1 MFLMG
6 KTKART
12 FATGMASDPNW
23 AQAGNGRFHRF
34 LRLDPEAEGLS
45 GVGGV
50 YVIWHAGV
58 HPDWVYV
65 GRSADLA
72 ASFHYLVHNKDIMR
86 HEVHGGLYVSWA
98 LIREEYQEGV
108 VKYLTDTLRPSAEN
122 PEFRRADVMPVP
134 VIAPGIGI
142 GPR

>member
-12 FATGMASDPNW
+12 FSTGMASDPHW
-23 AQAGNGRFHRF
+23 VQMATGRFHRF

-45 GVGGV
+45 GVAGV

-58 HPDWVYV
+58 RPGWVYV
-65 GRSADLA
+65 GRGADLA
-72 ASFHYLVHNKDIMR
+72 ASFHYLVHNKDVMR
-86 HEVHGGLYVSWA
+86 NEVHGGLYVSWA

-108 VKYLTDTLRPSAEN
+108 VKYLTDTLRPSVEN
-122 PEFRRADVMPVP
+122 PEFRRADVVPIP
-134 VIAPGIGI
+134 VIAPGAGI
-142 GPR
+142 GSR